1 MFSVYYHDQMNH
13 KAEEDEK
20 ARIKQLKSVSA
31 QIKVRNK
38 LAVNNKKRVEKRVL
52 DMSMDPV
59 PINRHEISIKFPAFK
74 GESFIRS
81 RPKDTKE
88 RIKDAE
94 TENTWLDTIP
104 LLPSPHN
111 FRPRFKEKEINS
123 HMKYKPK
130 DRYERVADTWLNQSS
145 LLEHSWEVKNSKNNE
160 ALLLFPSTLKK
171 AYYKTI
177 ESVAMGLYKK
187 QKSSSLSRVNI
198 LNSQMVEGIDDD
210 IVKNDKKISE
220 IAREVMEKCRLRPL
234 KEELRSVYTGRSAS
248 ISQENR
254 VLVRKVLY

>member
-1 MFSVYYHDQMNH
+1 MFSVYYHDQVSQ
-13 KAEEDEK
+13 KAKEDEM

-31 QIKVRNK
+31 QVKVRDK
-38 LAVNNKKRVEKRVL
+38 LAWNNKKRVEKRVL
-52 DMSMDPV
+52 EMSVDPI
-59 PINRHEISIKFPAFK
+59 PINRHEISTKFPAFK

-94 TENTWLDTIP
+94 TENTWLDTVPI
-104 LLPSPHN
+104 LPSPHN

-130 DRYERVADTWLNQSS
+130 DRYERVADTWLHQSN
-145 LLEHSWEVKNSKNNE
+145 LLEHSWEVREAKNNDVS
-160 ALLLFPSTLKK
+160 LFFPSTLKK

-187 QKSSSLSRVNI
+187 QKSSSLPRVNI
-198 LNSQMVEGIDDD
+198 LNSQILEENDVD
-210 IVKNDKKISE
+210 IAKTDRKLTE
-220 IAREVMEKCRLRPL
+220 IAREVMEKCRLKPL

-254 VLVRKVLY
+254 VLVRKILY